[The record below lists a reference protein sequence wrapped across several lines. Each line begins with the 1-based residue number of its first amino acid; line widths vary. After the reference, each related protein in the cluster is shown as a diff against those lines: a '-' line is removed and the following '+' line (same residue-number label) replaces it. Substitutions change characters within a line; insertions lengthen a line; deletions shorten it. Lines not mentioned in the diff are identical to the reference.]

1 MSKVDVRLVSAG
13 IRSVL
18 NSDGVRRDLEGRA
31 ARVKAAA
38 NGRCSPDGPGTEPFA
53 CECKAVGDRYRA
65 IVRPNSAHGANAARK
80 GYLSD
85 ALKAAR

>member
-1 MSKVDVRLVSAG
+1 MSKADVRLVNAG

-31 ARVKAAA
+31 ARVTQAA
-38 NGRCSPDGPGTEPFA
+38 NGLCSPDSMDAEPFA
-53 CECKAVGDRYRA
+53 CECRAVGDRYRA
-65 IVRPNSAHGANAARK
+65 LVRPNSAHGANAARK

>member
-1 MSKVDVRLVSAG
+1 MPKVKVELVSAG
-13 IRSVL
+13 VRSVL

-38 NGRCSPDGPGTEPFA
+38 NGRCSPDKSGVEPFA
-53 CECKAVGDRYRA
+53 CECKAVGDRYHA
-65 IVRPNSAHGANAARK
+65 SVYPNSAHGLNAARK

-85 ALKAAR
+85 SMSAAR